1 MIDQFLPGYTL
12 FITSYLGDADYY
24 DTKVVTGLTIEQAR
38 AVEKF
43 VRACISGYNF
53 PEESIYNRD
62 SDSFDPKRVDKHLT
76 KEDVLLLV
84 SVIYTDSSIPEG
96 GWNSYAIEAL
106 RDCAIE
112 LMGCSDPYTDRLR
125 SFDYLKAAYFTEPVQ
140 LRSTFL

>member
-62 SDSFDPKRVDKHLT
+62 SNSFDLERVDNRLT
-76 KEDVLLLV
+76 KEDLWLLAETV
-84 SVIYTDSSIPEG
+84 FSKPSVPEDP
-96 GWNSYAIEAL
+96 EAL
-106 RDCAIE
+106 EQDLKDIVVE
-112 LMGCSDPYTDRLR
+112 LMGYSDPYTDHLR
-125 SFDYLKAAYFTEPVQ
+125 SFDSLKAVYFTEPVQ